1 MNLPAEAA
9 STLFSPAPNYVRHE
23 KLKQWVAT
31 MARLTKPARIAWCDG
46 SQQEYDRLCNEMV
59 EAGTLIRLNAE
70 KRPNSF
76 LARSDPSDVARMED
90 RTFVCSQLKDD
101 AGPNN
106 NWVEPVEMKKTL
118 HELFDGCMRGR
129 TMYVIPFSMGPLG
142 SPIAHI
148 GVELTDSPYV
158 VVNMRIMTRMGRGVF
173 DVLGTDGEFVPAC
186 TRWARRSRQARPTR
200 RGPRNREHK
209 YIVHFPEDK
218 DDLVLRLWLRR
229 QRAAGQEVLRAAH
242 RLGDGE
248 GARLARRAH
257 ADPRPR
263 NRPRGEKTYVAA
275 AFPSACGKT
284 NLAMLIPP
292 KAFDG
297 WKVTH
302 GRRRHR
308 LDQAWHGRPFLC
320 DQSRSRLLR
329 RRTRH
334 LGGHQPQRDGDAA
347 CELHL
352 HQRRAHARRRR
363 VVGRHDQAAAG
374 RAHRLAGQGVDTRL
388 RPQGSASRTRASPC
402 PRRSVRPRSR
412 VGEPGRRTDLR
423 VHLRRAPF
431 HVRAARRSK
440 RSTGTTVC
448 TWRPPWA
455 RRPRPRPRAPRAWCA
470 ATRSRCCPSAATTWA
485 TTSTT
490 G

>member
-76 LARSDPSDVARMED
+76 LARSDPSDVARVED
-90 RTFVCSQLKDD
+90 RTFICSQLKDD
-101 AGPNN
+101 AGPTN
-106 NWVEPVEMKKTL
+106 NWVEPAEMKERL

-158 VVNMRIMTRMGRGVF
+158 VVNMRIMTRMGSGVF
-173 DVLGTDGEFVPAC
+173 DVLGTDGEFVPCMHSVGAPLEPAQADVAVALQSASTSTSC
-186 TRWARRSRQARPTR
+186 TFPKTSEIWSFGTGYGGNALLGKKCFALRIASVMATR
-200 RGPRNREHK
+200 G
-209 YIVHFPEDK
+209 
-218 DDLVLRLWLRR
+218 
-229 QRAAGQEVLRAAH
+229 
-242 RLGDGE
+242 
-248 GARLARRAH
+248 RLARRAH
-257 ADPRPR
+257 AHPRRRLARGGEDLRRGCVPERVRQDQFRHADPAEGIRR
-263 NRPRGEKTYVAA
+263 LEGH
-275 AFPSACGKT
+275 
-284 NLAMLIPP
+284 
-292 KAFDG
+292 
-297 WKVTH
+297 H

-308 LDQAWHGRPFLC
+308 LDQAWRRRPVLR

-329 RRTRH
+329 RRARH
-334 LGGHQPQRDGDAA
+334 LRGHQPERDGDAA
-347 CELHL
+347 RELHL

-363 VVGRHDQAAAG
+363 VVGRHDQARRRPSSSTG
-374 RAHRLAGQGVDTRL
+374 RASAGHQTAAARQ
-388 RPQGSASRTRASPC
+388 RTRTRASPR
-402 PRRSVRPRSR
+402 PRRQCPSIDPEWENPAGVPISAFIF
-412 VGEPGRRTDLR
+412 GGRRT
-423 VHLRRAPF
+423 
-431 HVRAARRSK
+431 
-440 RSTGTTVC
+440 TTVPLVFEAFNWNYGVYMAA
-448 TWRPPWA
+448 TMGSETTAAAAGPVA
-455 RRPRPRPRAPRAWCA
+455 RCA